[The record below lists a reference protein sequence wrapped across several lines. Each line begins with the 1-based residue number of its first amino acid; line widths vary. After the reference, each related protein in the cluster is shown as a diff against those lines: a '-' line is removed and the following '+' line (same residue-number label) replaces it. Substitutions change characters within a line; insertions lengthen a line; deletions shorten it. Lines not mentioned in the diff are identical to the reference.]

1 MEQLPPHNMLDII
14 LLVVLALGLV
24 QGLRRGLSGEIARLI
39 GTVLSVWAGWY
50 FYHPLGRTIMENT
63 RLTEEEAF
71 ATSFFVCL
79 VGVFIAFLLLRLLFG
94 KIMEVT
100 FKGGGLERIGGAL
113 AGLLRTMTA
122 CAALLFFL
130 NLLPSAFLRQSI
142 AENSYFG
149 HIVTS
154 RVPELWQSLRTD
166 FPETPA
172 LPEPVELTEGGD
184 HFYDQSK
191 EIPAGE

>member
-1 MEQLPPHNMLDII
+1 MLDII
-14 LLVVLALGLV
+14 LLIILALGLV

-39 GTVLSVWAGWY
+39 GTILAVWAGWY

-63 RLTEEEAF
+63 RLTDEEAF
-71 ATSFFVCL
+71 ATSFFICL

-100 FKGGGLERIGGAL
+100 FKGSGLERVGGAL
-113 AGLLRTMTA
+113 AGLLRTMIA

-130 NLLPSAFLRQSI
+130 HLLPSAFLRQSI
-142 AENSYFG
+142 AEDSYFG
-149 HIVTS
+149 RIVTR

-172 LPEPVELTEGGD
+172 LPEPADLPEGETTIP
-184 HFYDQSK
+184 YDISK
-191 EIPAGE
+191 EIPAAD